1 MTRAEQQKLIRQVS
15 EYRSL
20 MSRSDLET
28 FAMLEKR
35 DKDDEE
41 LDSLACATL
50 EQLAAKY
57 VKKKTRAEVEELW
70 KKMTSGQPKH

>member
-15 EYRSL
+15 EYRSS
-20 MSRSDLET
+20 MSRSDLEA

-41 LDSLACATL
+41 LDSLARATL
-50 EQLAAKY
+50 EQLAGKY
-57 VKKKTRAEVEELW
+57 VKKKSRAEVEELW
-70 KKMTSGQPKH
+70 KKITSGSPKP